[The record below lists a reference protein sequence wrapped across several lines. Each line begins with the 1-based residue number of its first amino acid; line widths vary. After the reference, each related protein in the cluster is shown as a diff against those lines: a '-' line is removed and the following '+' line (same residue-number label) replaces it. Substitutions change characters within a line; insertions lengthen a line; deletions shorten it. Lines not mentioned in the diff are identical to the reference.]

1 MYVIVIGCG
10 RLGSNLARELSDFGH
25 DVCIIDRDMS
35 RLTTLGSGFNGKRIH
50 GIEFDSDKLAEGGIS
65 QAEAI
70 LAVSSDDN
78 VNITVSLI
86 ANKIY
91 HVPEVIARVNDPN
104 REYIY
109 QKLNIETINP
119 SQFGVEI
126 LKNRLTA
133 GSVNVLVD
141 LDKKYE
147 VVEILV
153 GKQVSLSI
161 KEIENNFSCII
172 SGIRRYGEIEIPQ
185 KEEVIRFND
194 RLLCTIRKEDKVQL
208 IKSISKD
215 VLTWNP

>member
-10 RLGSNLARELSDFGH
+10 RLGSNLARELSDFGY

-35 RLTTLGSGFNGKRIH
+35 RLATLGSGFNGKRIH

-70 LAVSSDDN
+70 LAVSADDN

-86 ANKIY
+86 ADKIY
-91 HVPEVIARVNDPN
+91 HVPQIIARVNDPN

-109 QKLNIETINP
+109 RKLNIETINP

-126 LKNRLTA
+126 LKNRLIA
-133 GSVNVLVD
+133 GPVNVLAD
-141 LDKKYE
+141 LDKSYE
-147 VVEILV
+147 IVEIFV
-153 GKQVSLSI
+153 EKPVSLSV
-161 KEIENNFSCII
+161 KEIEDDFSCII
-172 SGIRRYGEIEIPQ
+172 SGIRRSGEIRIPQ
-185 KEEVIRFND
+185 KEEVIRSSD
-194 RLLCTIRKEDKVQL
+194 RLFCTIRKADKVRL